1 MTPHNLISTLSD
13 EAFENSLLL
22 EWLQSADMGLCVAD
36 DQSVVSMLNPKA
48 CELLGLDGLASL
60 GRSFPDFLTDLGMSA
75 ELASSLSAPDGRGAY
90 PLLVPAD
97 KAGDNSG
104 SWRAPRHLLL
114 KFSSVRSDTRG
125 TYKVV
130 AITDIT
136 SLMQA
141 QQQVDSEPF
150 RLQWQALNAG
160 VVISDARAPDMPIVF
175 VNTMFE
181 QISGYTS
188 SEILGRNC
196 RFLQGSDT
204 DQAGVADIRSA
215 ITAQTN
221 GFATL
226 RNYRKDGSL
235 FLNQL
240 FISPVRDGAGVVT
253 HFVGIQHLQ
262 APPELAAASGFSVG
276 ESSAVV

>member
-1 MTPHNLISTLSD
+1 MTPNNLISASSD

-22 EWLQSADMGLCVAD
+22 EWLQSAAIGICVAD
-36 DQSVVSMLNPKA
+36 DRATIAMLNPKA
-48 CELLGLDGLASL
+48 CELLGLDGMSTL
-60 GRSFPDFLTDLGMSA
+60 GRPLFDLLTEMGMGADLA
-75 ELASSLSAPDGRGAY
+75 ATLVAPDGRGAY
-90 PLLVPAD
+90 PLVRHTGNVDESTA
-97 KAGDNSG
+97 
-104 SWRAPRHLLL
+104 RAPQHLLL
-114 KFSSVRSDTRG
+114 KFSAVRSETRG
-125 TYKVV
+125 TYKVI

-136 SLMQA
+136 SLIEA
-141 QQQVDSEPF
+141 QRQVDSEPN
-150 RLQWQALNAG
+150 RRQWQALNAG

-175 VNTMFE
+175 VNAMFE
-181 QISGYTS
+181 QMSGYAS

-196 RFLQGSDT
+196 RFLQGKDSN
-204 DQAGVADIRSA
+204 QPGVADIRSA
-215 ITAQTN
+215 IKAQTN

-262 APPELAAASGFSVG
+262 APSP
-276 ESSAVV
+276 

>member
-1 MTPHNLISTLSD
+1 MTPNNLITTSSD

-22 EWLQSADMGLCVAD
+22 EWLQSADMGICVAD
-36 DQSVVSMLNPKA
+36 DRSTIAMLNPKA
-48 CELLGLDGLASL
+48 CELLGLGGLTTL
-60 GRSFPDFLTDLGMSA
+60 GRPLFDLLLELGMSA
-75 ELASSLSAPDGRGAY
+75 DLATTLVAPDGRGAH
-90 PLLVPAD
+90 PLVRDAGT
-97 KAGDNSG
+97 AGDKS
-104 SWRAPRHLLL
+104 SKAPQHLLL
-114 KFSSVRSDTRG
+114 KFSAVRSESRG

-136 SLMQA
+136 TLVEA
-141 QQQVDSEPF
+141 QQRVDSEPN
-150 RLQWQALNAG
+150 RRQWQALNAG

-175 VNTMFE
+175 VNAMFE
-181 QISGYTS
+181 QMSGYTS

-196 RFLQGSDT
+196 RFLQGT
-204 DQAGVADIRSA
+204 DSNQSGVADIRSA
-215 ITAQTN
+215 IKAQTN

-235 FLNQL
+235 FVNQL

-262 APPELAAASGFSVG
+262 APPL
-276 ESSAVV
+276 